1 MAKFLDDEL
10 NGKNKKEES
19 PTKESPSVKEKKEDS
34 SAKESPSAKEKKTN
48 ATKE

>member
-19 PTKESPSVKEKKEDS
+19 
-34 SAKESPSAKEKKTN
+34 SAKESSSDKQKNKDT
-48 ATKE
+48 TKH